1 MKKIDTEIVVG
12 IFIFIGILAMAYT
25 SINLGQ
31 VEFFKNDYY
40 PLKARFTSVTGLK
53 TNTAVEIAGVKIGKV
68 KDIRLDNY
76 QAVVTMDIKKGIKI
90 QDDAIASIRTR
101 GILGEQYIEILPGGS
116 DNILKPGD
124 EIFDTEPPFDFLS
137 VIKKFVAEKK

>member
-12 IFIFIGILAMAYT
+12 IFIFIGLLAMAYT

-40 PLKARFTSVTGLK
+40 PLKARFTTVTGLK

-68 KDIRLDNY
+68 ENIRLDNY
-76 QAVVTMDIKKGIKI
+76 QAVVTIDIKKGIKI
-90 QDDAIASIRTR
+90 QDDAIAAIRTR

-137 VIKKFVAEKK
+137 VVKKFMTEKK